1 MVHTVRGWPLVDP
14 LDANGSLLTVGNV
27 VIKGSSLSNPRAQLI
42 TITKEDHWYEPIQ
55 ALSREL
61 LELLS

>member
-42 TITKEDHWYEPIQ
+42 TITKEDH
-55 ALSREL
+55 
-61 LELLS
+61 